1 MRWLLV
7 LAALGGPALPLVAQS
22 RSFVTVGSKVRLRI
36 PAGDGTFLPR
46 FDGTIER
53 ISGDTL
59 TLRPKTGGGHR
70 LYTPSNENQ
79 LLVLTAK
86 RSAVAR
92 GATIGALTG
101 ILAAG
106 FLVSLAP
113 KECSGN
119 SVLCFSRRHVAVRNA
134 ALLGGVGIVAGA
146 IIGAFSPLKTWT
158 RAWMPEAGPSPAVG
172 AGGLGLGLSIA
183 F

>member
-59 TLRPKTGGGHR
+59 TLRPKSGGGHR
-70 LYTPSNENQ
+70 LYTPSNESQ
-79 LLVLTAK
+79 LLVVTAK

-101 ILAAG
+101 ILSAG

-134 ALLGGVGIVAGA
+134 ALLGGVGTVAGA
-146 IIGAFSPLKTWT
+146 IIGALNPQKTWT
-158 RAWMPEAGPSPAVG
+158 RAWMPEAGPAIG
-172 AGGLGLGLSIA
+172 ASGMGLGVSIA